1 MLAAFLFT
9 GVVNVLT
16 LATPLFT
23 LQVFETVV
31 PSGSLETLVLLALM
45 AGATVTAL
53 MLIEIVRDRI
63 MLRAATWLDHTLGQ
77 HLLENG
83 LKSGTSAD
91 EMQAEIRSLA
101 VLRGFL
107 TGPLLLSLFDAP
119 WMPLFI
125 VALLVLHPLL
135 GLLALVAAG
144 LLLMAGI
151 LLTLMTGHL
160 LEETQTAAERADRWW
175 RAVAGRGQVAGALG
189 LTVGATEQWELYNRS
204 HVAGA
209 YSLGKRTGLVKALTR
224 CIRVATQ
231 IAVYAIGAH
240 LVIKAELSPGAL
252 VASAILLARALAPLE
267 ASVMA
272 FRSAGLALRAY
283 RRLKAH
289 AADARTIEVGDSAGR
304 PQGHL
309 NLTDVT
315 FYHAG
320 RKSPSLHN
328 VSLTLAP
335 GECLAIVGPNG
346 AGKSSLA
353 AVIAGAAAPQM
364 GSADLDGV
372 PIVRWQRG
380 ASEPPVG
387 YLPDDAPLIEG
398 TVHENIARFR
408 DASLLA
414 VVRAAMQVGM
424 HDTLLALPQGYD
436 TEIGQNGTGLSLRE
450 RRAVALARAMFGA
463 PRLIVLDEPELGLD
477 GGSVRALVKDLADIK
492 RSGLGLVIA
501 TQDQRLLALADRTVL
516 LKDGQVQ
523 AFGTAAEVSRRLD
536 RGRPHVVASAP

>member
-31 PSGSLETLVLLALM
+31 PSGSLETLILLALM
-45 AGATVTAL
+45 AGAAVAAL

-63 MLRAATWLDHTLGQ
+63 MLRASTWLDHTLGQ

-83 LKSGTSAD
+83 LKSGLSAD
-91 EMQAEIRSLA
+91 DMQSEIRALS

-107 TGPLLLSLFDAP
+107 TGPLLLALFDAP

-125 VALLVLHPLL
+125 VTLFLLHPLL
-135 GLLALVAAG
+135 GGVALVAACLM
-144 LLLMAGI
+144 LLAGI
-151 LLTLMTGHL
+151 LLTLLTAHL
-160 LEETQTAAERADRWW
+160 LDETQLAAERADRWW

-189 LTVGATEQWELYNRS
+189 LAVGATEQWELYNRS

-209 YSLGKRTGLVKALTR
+209 YSLGKRTSLIKALSR
-224 CIRVATQ
+224 CIRVVTQ
-231 IAVYAIGAH
+231 IAVYAVGAH

-283 RRLKAH
+283 RRLKSH
-289 AADARTIEVGDSAGR
+289 AADARTIDVGSGVAGPEGR
-304 PQGHL
+304 LTL
-309 NLTDVT
+309 NGVT

-320 RKSPSLHN
+320 RKSPSLHD
-328 VSLTLAP
+328 VDLALAP
-335 GECLAIVGPNG
+335 GECLSIVGPNG
-346 AGKSSLA
+346 AGKTALA
-353 AVIAGAAAPQM
+353 AIIAGAAAPQM

-380 ASEPPVG
+380 ASEPPIG

-398 TVHENIARFR
+398 TVHDNIARFR
-408 DASLLA
+408 DATSLA
-414 VVRAAMQVGM
+414 VVRAAMRIGV
-424 HDTLLALPQGYD
+424 HETLSALPQGYD
-436 TEIGQNGTGLSLRE
+436 TEIGPNGNGLSLRE
-450 RRAVALARAMFGA
+450 RRAA
-463 PRLIVLDEPELGLD
+463 P
-477 GGSVRALVKDLADIK
+477 
-492 RSGLGLVIA
+492 
-501 TQDQRLLALADRTVL
+501 
-516 LKDGQVQ
+516 
-523 AFGTAAEVSRRLD
+523 
-536 RGRPHVVASAP
+536 

>member
-31 PSGSLETLVLLALM
+31 PSGSVETLVLLALM
-45 AGATVTAL
+45 AAGAVFAL

-91 EMQAEIRSLA
+91 EMQSEIRSLG

-107 TGPLLLSLFDAP
+107 TGPLLLALFEAP

-125 VALLVLHPLL
+125 VALLVLHPML
-135 GLLALVAAG
+135 GLVALVAAA

-151 LLTLMTGHL
+151 LLSLMTGHL
-160 LEETQTAAERADRWW
+160 LEETQAASERADRWW

-189 LTVGATEQWELYNRS
+189 LAVGATEQWELYNRS

-209 YSLGKRTGLVKALTR
+209 YSLGKRTGLIKAFSR
-224 CIRVATQ
+224 CVRVVTQ
-231 IAVYAIGAH
+231 IAVYAVGAH
-240 LVIKAELSPGAL
+240 LVIKSELSPGAL

-272 FRSAGLALRAY
+272 FRSAGQALRAY

-289 AADARTIEVGDSAGR
+289 AMDARAIEIGGQVTG
-304 PQGHL
+304 PEGHL
-309 NLTDVT
+309 CLTGVT
-315 FYHAG
+315 YYHPG
-320 RKSPSLHN
+320 RKAPSLHDIN
-328 VSLTLAP
+328 LALAP

-353 AVIAGAAAPQM
+353 AVIAGAAQPHM
-364 GSADLDGV
+364 GTADLDGV
-372 PIVRWQRG
+372 PVVRWQRG
-380 ASEPPVG
+380 TSEPPIG
-387 YLPDDAPLIEG
+387 YLPDDAPVIEG

-408 DASLLA
+408 EASLLS
-414 VVRAAMQVGM
+414 VVRSAMQVGT
-424 HDTLLALPQGYD
+424 HDVLLGLPQGYD
-436 TEIGQNGTGLSLRE
+436 TEIGPNGSGLSLRE
-450 RRAVALARAMFGA
+450 RRAVALTRAAFGA
-463 PRLIVLDEPELGLD
+463 PRLVVLDEPEIGLD
-477 GGSVRALVKDLADIK
+477 GGSLRALVKVLADMKQAGI
-492 RSGLGLVIA
+492 GLAIA
-501 TQDQRLLALADRTVL
+501 TQDQRLLALADRMVL
-516 LKDGQVQ
+516 LKDGRVQ
-523 AFGTAAEVSRRLD
+523 AFGTAAEVSRRLE
-536 RGRPHVVASAP
+536 RSRPHVVPAAS